1 MCGSLLQKKFT
12 TGSPV
17 TSNQEIKMNS
27 TLSPD
32 EIWISELNQDE
43 RVQSGFDRS
52 RTIRFYDTT
61 LRDGEQAIGVVFT
74 ADEKFEIACK
84 LSELGVG
91 RIESGFPRV
100 SEEDTEAVRRML
112 GAQLSSE
119 IWGFAR
125 CVIADLDAHVE
136 LGTKQVLVE
145 ISTSDVKMEAYGF
158 TRQIVMERMSAA
170 VRHARE
176 HGMRVNFFA
185 VDATRSDQAFLKD
198 VYAQAIES
206 GAEEISVVDTIG
218 ACAPEAVELL
228 IRDIA
233 NHVGPTIPIHWHGH
247 NDFGLATASAI
258 AAVRGGATW
267 IQGTINGM
275 GERAGNADICE
286 VALALQCLY
295 NVPVELDLA
304 RAREVSQ
311 LVKQAGGYQV
321 DGWKPVVGENLYV
334 RESGAVASQFHIPE
348 AIEPYSANI
357 VAAERRIV
365 LGKKS
370 GLDSIRLKA
379 AELGLEIP
387 EERVGPILAEV
398 KTTGT
403 QAQRLVSDDEFR
415 QIAKRHSA

>member
-1 MCGSLLQKKFT
+1 MNLQIPADK
-12 TGSPV
+12 
-17 TSNQEIKMNS
+17 
-27 TLSPD
+27 
-32 EIWISELNQDE
+32 IWVSELNRDDK
-43 RVQSGFDRS
+43 VQTGFDRS
-52 RTIRFYDTT
+52 RIIRFYDTT
-61 LRDGEQAIGVVFT
+61 LRDGEQAIGVVFS
-74 ADEKFEIACK
+74 ADEKYKIACK
-84 LSELGVG
+84 LAELGVG

-112 GAQLSSE
+112 DSSFASK

-145 ISTSDVKMEAYGF
+145 ISTSDVKIAAYGF
-158 TRQIVMERMSAA
+158 TREKVLERVRNA
-170 VRHARE
+170 VGHARN
-176 HGMRVNFFA
+176 HDMRVNFFA
-185 VDATRSDQAFLKD
+185 VDATRSDQSFLKE
-198 VYAQAIES
+198 VYSTAIES

-218 ACAPEAVELL
+218 ALAPEAVETL
-228 IRDIA
+228 IRDMA
-233 NHVGPTIPIHWHGH
+233 NHVGAGIPIHWHGH

-258 AAVRGGATW
+258 AAVRGGASW

-295 NVPVELDLA
+295 NVPVELDLSK
-304 RAREVSQ
+304 AREVSR

-348 AIEPYSANI
+348 AIEPYSADI
-357 VAAERRIV
+357 VKAERRIV

-379 AELGLEIP
+379 EELGIDLGEEQIP
-387 EERVGPILAEV
+387 AVLAQV
-398 KTTGT
+398 KNAGTG
-403 QAQRLVSDDEFR
+403 AKRLLTDDEFR
-415 QIAKRHSA
+415 KIAANQ

>member
-1 MCGSLLQKKFT
+1 
-12 TGSPV
+12 
-17 TSNQEIKMNS
+17 MNS
-27 TLSPD
+27 KISRD
-32 EIWISELNQDE
+32 KIWISELNQDDS
-43 RVQSGFDRS
+43 VQSGFDRN
-52 RTIRFYDTT
+52 RTVRFYDTT

-74 ADEKFEIACK
+74 AQEKFEIACK
-84 LSELGVG
+84 LADLGIS

-100 SEEDTEAVRRML
+100 SAEDTEAVRRML
-112 GAQLSSE
+112 AAGLSSE

-136 LGTKQVLVE
+136 LGTEQVLVE
-145 ISTSDVKMEAYGF
+145 ISTSETKMKAYGF
-158 TRQIVMERMSAA
+158 TRQSVMERMSNA
-170 VRHARE
+170 VKHARD

-185 VDATRSDQAFLKD
+185 VDATRSDQNFLKD
-198 VYAQAIES
+198 VYSAAIES

-218 ACAPEAVELL
+218 ALAPEAVENL

-233 NHVGPTIPIHWHGH
+233 NHVGPDIPIHWHGH

-258 AAVRGGATW
+258 AAVRGGASW

-275 GERAGNADICE
+275 GERAGNADLCE

-295 NVPVELDLA
+295 QVPVEIDLA
-304 RAREVSQ
+304 KARDVSR
-311 LVKQAGGYQV
+311 LVRQAGGYPV

-348 AIEPYSANI
+348 AIEPYSADI
-357 VAAERRIV
+357 VNAERRIV

-379 AELGLEIP
+379 EELGIEIA
-387 EERVGPILAEV
+387 EDQRHSVLAEV
-398 KTTGT
+398 KNFGT

-415 QIAKRHSA
+415 QIAAGQNTG

>member
-1 MCGSLLQKKFT
+1 
-12 TGSPV
+12 
-17 TSNQEIKMNS
+17 MNS
-27 TLSPD
+27 KISRD
-32 EIWISELNQDE
+32 KIWISELNQDDS
-43 RVQSGFDRS
+43 VQSGFDRN
-52 RTIRFYDTT
+52 RTVRFYDTT

-74 ADEKFEIACK
+74 AQEKFEIACK
-84 LSELGVG
+84 LADLGIS

-100 SEEDTEAVRRML
+100 SAEDTEAVRRML
-112 GAQLSSE
+112 AAGLSSE

-136 LGTKQVLVE
+136 LGTEQVLVE
-145 ISTSDVKMEAYGF
+145 ISTSETKMKAYGF
-158 TRQIVMERMSAA
+158 TRQSVMERMSKA
-170 VRHARE
+170 VKHARD

-185 VDATRSDQAFLKD
+185 VDATRSDQNFLKD
-198 VYAQAIES
+198 VYSTAIES

-218 ACAPEAVELL
+218 ALAPEAVENL

-233 NHVGPTIPIHWHGH
+233 NHVGPDIPIHWHGH

-258 AAVRGGATW
+258 AAVRGGASW

-275 GERAGNADICE
+275 GERAGNADLCE

-295 NVPVELDLA
+295 QVPVEIDLA
-304 RAREVSQ
+304 KARDVSR
-311 LVKQAGGYQV
+311 LVRQAGGYPV

-348 AIEPYSANI
+348 AIEPYSADI
-357 VAAERRIV
+357 VNAKRRIV

-379 AELGLEIP
+379 EELGIEIA
-387 EERVGPILAEV
+387 EDQRHSVLAEV
-398 KTTGT
+398 KNFGT

-415 QIAKRHSA
+415 QIAAGQNTG